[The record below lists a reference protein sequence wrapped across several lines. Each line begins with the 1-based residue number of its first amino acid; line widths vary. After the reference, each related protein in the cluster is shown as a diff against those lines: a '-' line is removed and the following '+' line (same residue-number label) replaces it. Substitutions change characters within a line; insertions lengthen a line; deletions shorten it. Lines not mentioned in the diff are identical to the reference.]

1 IRRIEYVHSKN
12 FIHRDIKPDN
22 FLVGL
27 EAKSNQVNLIDFG
40 LAKKYR
46 DSRSHVHIPYREN
59 KNLTGTARYASI
71 NTHLGIEQSR
81 RDDLEAIGYVL
92 MYFARG
98 NLPWQGL
105 KATTKKE
112 KYERISEK
120 KITTSVEQLCKGFP
134 AEFATYLNYARSL
147 RFDDTPDYTYLR
159 KLFRDLFIR
168 EGFEY
173 DCVYD
178 WDLVERKKRA
188 IPQSIDGGRDSSTQT
203 QQSQRM
209 ALARRAEDRRD
220 RTGRRNGGR
229 AGGMQRAASDTDKHG
244 KPGES
249 RGDNG
254 TIKKAA
260 DKNAPSDGSTRST
273 FIRMAT
279 IGRPRR
285 NPEDGERKN
294 RAAQR
299 GSREAKRPGESKK
312 AHAEKRCEDH
322 HWARAALHHRCER
335 EAGWRRRTEPC
346 QAGGVRRTRAA
357 GVDRWADVA
366 GMRLMARSGR
376 RGVCASRG
384 TGMEEC
390 GY

>member
-1 IRRIEYVHSKN
+1 
-12 FIHRDIKPDN
+12 
-22 FLVGL
+22 
-27 EAKSNQVNLIDFG
+27 
-40 LAKKYR
+40 
-46 DSRSHVHIPYREN
+46 VHIPYREN

-134 AEFATYLNYARSL
+134 SEFATYLNYARSL

-173 DCVYD
+173 DCVFD
-178 WDLVERKKRA
+178 WDLAERKKRL
-188 IPQSIDGGRDSSTQT
+188 PPSIDERRESTQT
-203 QQSQRM
+203 QQSQRVAM
-209 ALARRAEDRRD
+209 ARRAEESRRD
-220 RTGRRNGGR
+220 RTGRRNGTRTG
-229 AGGMQRAASDTDKHG
+229 AQRSASDASG

-249 RGDNG
+249 RSGDVG
-254 TIKKAA
+254 TKKPAE
-260 DKNAPSDGSTRST
+260 KNAPGDGSTRST

-285 NPEDGERKN
+285 SQEDAEKKN
-294 RAAQR
+294 RGQQR
-299 GSREAKRPGESKK
+299 GSREAKRPGESK
-312 AHAEKRCEDH
+312 E
-322 HWARAALHHRCER
+322 
-335 EAGWRRRTEPC
+335 
-346 QAGGVRRTRAA
+346 
-357 GVDRWADVA
+357 
-366 GMRLMARSGR
+366 
-376 RGVCASRG
+376 
-384 TGMEEC
+384 
-390 GY
+390 